1 MSNQTRTDKI
11 YLEGRGYTNLT
22 ILTLSFCFICLPS
35 LYLTINKIKFYSLY
49 FCGIKIEK
57 RTSRHISRRYFG
69 GRGKKEEYLL
79 TIEKKTTS
87 RLYVQ
92 Q

>member
-35 LYLTINKIKFYSLY
+35 LYLTINKIKK
-49 FCGIKIEK
+49 GINKNKLSKIL
-57 RTSRHISRRYFG
+57 ISVELR
-69 GRGKKEEYLL
+69 
-79 TIEKKTTS
+79 
-87 RLYVQ
+87 
-92 Q
+92 

>member
-35 LYLTINKIKFYSLY
+35 IYLTINKIKK
-49 FCGIKIEK
+49 GIN
-57 RTSRHISRRYFG
+57 
-69 GRGKKEEYLL
+69 KEEKDK
-79 TIEKKTTS
+79 IKFKK
-87 RLYVQ
+87 Q
-92 Q
+92 FCF